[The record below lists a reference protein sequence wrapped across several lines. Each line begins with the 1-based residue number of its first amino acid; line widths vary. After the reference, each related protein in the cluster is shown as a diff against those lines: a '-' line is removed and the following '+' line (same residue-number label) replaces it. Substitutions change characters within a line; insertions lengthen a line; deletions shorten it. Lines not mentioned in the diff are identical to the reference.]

1 MKSERGRGIE
11 ESPNQITVLR
21 ERWPL
26 AFPVKPHDIRPL
38 AIGVVGE
45 IAAAMGWSVSYTR
58 GVLVRWKM
66 AAAYCRA
73 VLWCDHRIALDGTP
87 AELVDAEAKDLAAK
101 QLAKLAARKATK
113 KAAETAK
120 SASASPPP
128 SPPEPPKLLR
138 EQVRAGLL
146 RRRSA

>member
-1 MKSERGRGIE
+1 
-11 ESPNQITVLR
+11 
-21 ERWPL
+21 
-26 AFPVKPHDIRPL
+26 VKPHDVRPL
-38 AIGVVGE
+38 AIGAVGD

-66 AAAYCRA
+66 ATAYCRA
-73 VLWCDHRIALDGTP
+73 VLWCDHRIALAGTP
-87 AELVDAEAKDLAAK
+87 AEPVDAEAKDLAAK
-101 QLAKLAARKATK
+101 QLTKLAARKATK

-128 SPPEPPKLLR
+128 PPPEPPKLLR
-138 EQVRAGLL
+138 DQVRAGLL